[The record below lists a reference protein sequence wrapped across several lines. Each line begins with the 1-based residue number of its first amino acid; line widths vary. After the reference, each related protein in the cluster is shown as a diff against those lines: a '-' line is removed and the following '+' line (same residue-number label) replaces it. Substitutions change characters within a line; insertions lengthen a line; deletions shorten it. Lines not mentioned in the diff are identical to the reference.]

1 MSDGWCRLGGVR
13 RIVVRRHGSALGAW
27 EMASA
32 PAGPHLRELVHSY
45 VGYTERTVAPLRRR
59 EVPSGFITLIISFGD
74 PMRVTIGPGQT
85 VTSFVAG
92 LHEQPAI
99 TEHAGR
105 QQGIEIRLTPLGGYA
120 LLHTPMHLL
129 ANTVVDLPA
138 LVGGS
143 LVDRLACAPDWAAR
157 FALLDT
163 ALAGLL
169 DAGRPAAPEV
179 AWAWHR
185 LRASAGRISVAD
197 LTGEVG
203 WSRRHLAARFREQV
217 GLTPKAAARVLR
229 FERALGLLRP
239 GSSLA
244 GVAVAAGFYDQAHL
258 HRDFRALAGCTPT
271 EYLAAQLPDG
281 GGTGA

>member
-1 MSDGWCRLGGVR
+1 MSGGGCRLGGVR

-32 PAGPHLRELVHSY
+32 PAGPHLRGLVHSY
-45 VGYTERTVAPLRRR
+45 VGYTERTLAPLRRR
-59 EVPSGFITLIISFGD
+59 EVPSGFVTLIISFGD

-105 QQGIEIRLTPLGGYA
+105 QQGIEVRLTPLGGYA
-120 LLHTPMHLL
+120 LLRTPMHLL

-143 LVDRLACAPDWAAR
+143 LVDRLACAPDS
-157 FALLDT
+157 
-163 ALAGLL
+163 
-169 DAGRPAAPEV
+169 
-179 AWAWHR
+179 WHR

-203 WSRRHLAARFREQV
+203 WSHRHLAARFREQV

-271 EYLAAQLPDG
+271 EYLSAQLPDG